1 MHIVVSY
8 DRFELERKWQINIPP
23 IILISRFSQSNL
35 FPMKYT
41 HIAFVAIAI
50 SLCFVAVEA
59 RSKGTVLFLVV
70 VDGIEERS
78 YYYQQGLF

>member
-1 MHIVVSY
+1 
-8 DRFELERKWQINIPP
+8 
-23 IILISRFSQSNL
+23 
-35 FPMKYT
+35 MKYT

>member
-1 MHIVVSY
+1 
-8 DRFELERKWQINIPP
+8 
-23 IILISRFSQSNL
+23 
-35 FPMKYT
+35 MKYT

-59 RSKGTVLFLVV
+59 RSKGTVLFLGVV
-70 VDGIEERS
+70 IDGIEERS